1 MIKKID
7 VSDLVVGMYIHDLN
21 RSWGEHPF
29 LRNRFRLRTPNDIE
43 RVMALGVRYVYI
55 DTALGFD
62 AAKHQSADNLGRQLD
77 DKLQDLGQTLKRRP
91 PMITVQEELLQAKRI
106 VKEANVMV
114 HDILQDCRL
123 GKQVELE
130 KTEPIVTSITESIFR
145 NPDAIISLL
154 RIKQADKYTYQH
166 SVAVATLL
174 ISFCR
179 ALSIDRAEIELAGIG
194 GLLHD
199 IGKMKV
205 PNYLLNKPGKLSA
218 REFDIMK
225 SHVGEGRLLLENT
238 AGMSLISINI
248 AAEHH
253 ERYDGSG
260 YPKGLKGEE
269 ISRYGRMAAIVDV
282 YDALT
287 SARIYHPSTEPTA
300 VLKQLLE
307 GAGRHFDTPLVHSFI
322 RTVGIYPVGS
332 LVKLE
337 NGEVAVV
344 IEQHH
349 EDLLHPIVR
358 VFFNSRLRSY
368 IRPKNYD
375 LSKPSC
381 HQRIVRFE
389 IPSRWRIEPN
399 AFL

>member
-1 MIKKID
+1 MIKKVD
-7 VSDLVVGMYIHDLN
+7 VSDLSLGMYIHDLN
-21 RSWGEHPF
+21 RNWEEHPF
-29 LRNRFRLRTPNDIE
+29 LLNRFRLQTQRDIE
-43 RVMALGVRYVYI
+43 KVVALGVRYVYI
-55 DTALGFD
+55 DTELGTD
-62 AAKHQSADNLGRQLD
+62 VAEASSAETQQALD
-77 DKLQDLGQTLKRRP
+77 DKLQDLGQILKRTAP
-91 PMITVQEELLQAKRI
+91 LISVQEELRQAKHI
-106 VKEANVMV
+106 VKEANTMV

-145 NPDAIISLL
+145 NPDAMISLL

-166 SVAVATLL
+166 SVAVGTLM

-199 IGKMKV
+199 VGKMKV
-205 PNYLLNKPGKLSA
+205 PRYLLNKPDKLSA
-218 REFDIMK
+218 AEFEMMK
-225 SHVGEGRLLLENT
+225 KHVSEGRLLMENT
-238 AGMSLISINI
+238 KGMSRISIDI

-253 ERYDGSG
+253 ERYDGTG
-260 YPKGLKGEE
+260 YPMGLKGDE
-269 ISRYGRMAAIVDV
+269 ISPYGRMAAIVDV

-287 SARIYHPSTEPTA
+287 STRVYHPSSEPTA

-307 GAGRHFDTPLVHSFI
+307 SAGHHFDTPLVHSFI
-322 RTVGIYPVGS
+322 RTVGIYPVGT

-337 NGEVAVV
+337 NDDIAVV

-349 EDLLHPIVR
+349 EDLLHPKVR

-375 LSKPSC
+375 LSKPNC
-381 HQRIVRFE
+381 QQRIIRFE
-389 IPSRWRIEPN
+389 IPSRWRIAPGTY
-399 AFL
+399 L